1 MDGSDSEAGRVRL
14 DRVQLGQNGGGA
26 MAKTRYAPDRGL
38 IARMGLTMF
47 LLGVVFVAFILALVL
62 VLEASHRASNGAI
75 VIFPVLLAVGLGFG
89 SFYWSDKIALRTA
102 GAVEVS
108 PQQAPRLH
116 GVIDRI
122 CALADMPK
130 PRVAIAQSPMPNA
143 FATGRSS
150 KKAVICVTSALMDGR
165 LDDAELEGVL
175 AHEMSHVAHK
185 DVAVMTIA
193 SFIGIVAALLVRFA
207 FYSEL
212 FGGGGGRG
220 RGGNNNNN
228 GGALPVVLIVMVV
241 GIVVYAVSFL
251 LIRLLSRYRELS
263 ADRSGALLTGQPS
276 ALASALQKVT
286 GEMARIPTRDL
297 RAAEPL
303 NAFYFAPA
311 LASRGAGVSLSGLFS
326 THPSLERRLKE
337 LAKISEQL
345 AR

>member
-1 MDGSDSEAGRVRL
+1 
-14 DRVQLGQNGGGA
+14 
-26 MAKTRYAPDRGL
+26 
-38 IARMGLTMF
+38 MGLTMF

-62 VLEASHRASNGAI
+62 VLEASHRGSGAGI
-75 VIFPVLLAVGLGFG
+75 VILPVLLAIGLGFG

-102 GAVEVS
+102 GARLVT
-108 PQQAPRLH
+108 PQDGPQAAQLH
-116 GVIDRI
+116 GVVDRI

-130 PRVAIAQSPMPNA
+130 PRVAIAESRMPNA
-143 FATGRSS
+143 FATGRNS
-150 KKAVICVTSALMDGR
+150 KMAVVCATTGLLDGR
-165 LDDAELEGVL
+165 LNDQELEGVL
-175 AHEMSHVAHK
+175 AHELSHVAHK

-228 GGALPVVLIVMVV
+228 GGAIPVVLVVMVV
-241 GIVVYAVSFL
+241 GIVVYAISFL

-286 GEMARIPTRDL
+286 GEMARIPTKDL

-311 LASRGAGVSLSGLFS
+311 FARGGAGASLSALFS

-337 LAKISEQL
+337 LAKISDQL
-345 AR
+345 SR